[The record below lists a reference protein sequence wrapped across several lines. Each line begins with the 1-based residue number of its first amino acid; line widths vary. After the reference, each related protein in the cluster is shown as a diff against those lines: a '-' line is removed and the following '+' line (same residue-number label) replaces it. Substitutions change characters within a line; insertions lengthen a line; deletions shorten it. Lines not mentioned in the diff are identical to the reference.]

1 MLGDNSLE
9 QMVWRNVSLMWSW
22 GGLSGKTGV
31 SGTREGLS
39 WAGLEN
45 FGV

>member
-9 QMVWRNVSLMWSW
+9 RMVQGNISLMWSW
-22 GGLSGKTGV
+22 GGLLGKTGV
-31 SGTREGLS
+31 SGTREGLP